1 MAAEGA
7 VVTDVSAGSQPVS
20 KLADGAA
27 PDPKVAPGAGVK
39 PAASQPEYK
48 WEDDTRTKGQL
59 ADLQKE
65 RKARQ
70 DHERKIAEYET
81 QLTEERRR
89 VAALTGI
96 TKPSQEEADTEL
108 VRNKIKELFPEIAE
122 LGNIT
127 EMKAALEEQQVREL
141 AQHSRGMIAKV
152 YDGIAAEYGE
162 LTDRQKRRIGA
173 AYLYEN
179 QSNPEFH
186 ARHNQGD
193 PTLIVD
199 FVKEM
204 VEDLVDPIK
213 KKVTAAEATRF
224 RPVPGGR
231 DRSTPVKGEKP
242 KAGEDMLRAHF
253 RAHR

>member
-1 MAAEGA
+1 MAVESTVAE
-7 VVTDVSAGSQPVS
+7 VPAGSSAP
-20 KLADGAA
+20 ANGAA
-27 PDPKVAPGAGVK
+27 PDPKVSPGAGDK

-70 DHERKIAEYET
+70 EYEKRVADYESK
-81 QLTEERRR
+81 LTEERRR
-89 VAALTGI
+89 VAALTGN
-96 TKPSQEEADTEL
+96 TPPDPKQADSDL
-108 VRNKIKELFPEIAE
+108 VRAKILELMPELAD
-122 LGNIT
+122 LGSIS
-127 EMKAALEEQQVREL
+127 EMRAALEEQQVQGH
-141 AQHSRGMIAKV
+141 ANHSRRMMEQIHK
-152 YDGIAAEYGE
+152 GISAEYGD
-162 LTDRQKRRIGA
+162 LSDRQKRRINA

-193 PTLIVD
+193 PALVAE

-204 VEDLVDPIK
+204 IEDLVDPIK
-213 KKVTAAEATRF
+213 RKVTTSEAARF

-231 DRSTPVKGEKP
+231 DRSTPLKGEKP
-242 KAGEDMLRAHF
+242 KSGEEMLRAHF
-253 RAHR
+253 KANR